1 MMSFC
6 PDVLKYT
13 DYRKYLA
20 AVLRMAKRKD
30 RKFTVTDFAAC
41 LGLVHRVQ
49 VYLILERKRNLT
61 QTAVMRMTKL
71 CKLKKRSALYL
82 EYLVLWQDTDSEIL
96 QNEYFKRMCRINPRL
111 KSMAKKLNKKRRFA
125 RKRK

>member
-1 MMSFC
+1 MMLFG

-30 RKFTVTDFAAC
+30 RKFTVTDFATC

-49 VYLILERKRNLT
+49 VYLILERKRNLS
-61 QTAVMRMTKL
+61 QAAVMRMTKL
-71 CKLKKRSALYL
+71 CKLKKRSALYF

-111 KSMAKKLNKKRRFA
+111 KSMAKKLNRKRRFG

>member
-1 MMSFC
+1 MSFW

-20 AVLRMAKRKD
+20 AVLRTAKRKD
-30 RKFTVTDFAAC
+30 RKFTVTDFATC

-49 VYLILERKRNLT
+49 VYLILERKRNLS

-71 CKLKKRSALYL
+71 CKLKKRSALYF

-111 KSMAKKLNKKRRFA
+111 KSMAKKLNRKRRFG

>member
-1 MMSFC
+1 MMSFW

-30 RKFTVTDFAAC
+30 RKFTVTDFATC

-49 VYLILERKRNLT
+49 VYLILERKRNLS
-61 QTAVMRMTKL
+61 QAAVMRMTKL

-96 QNEYFKRMCRINPRL
+96 QDEYLKRMCRINPRL
-111 KSMAKKLNKKRRFA
+111 KSMAKKLNRKRRFG
-125 RKRK
+125 RR